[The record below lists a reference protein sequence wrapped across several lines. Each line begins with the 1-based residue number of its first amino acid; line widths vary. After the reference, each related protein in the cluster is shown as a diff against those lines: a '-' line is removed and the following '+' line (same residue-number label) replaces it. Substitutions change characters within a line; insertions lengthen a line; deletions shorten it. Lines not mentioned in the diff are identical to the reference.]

1 MLIFSLYKIVCCII
15 FRDLYIIK
23 IFNLG
28 GEAMSKVID
37 LSKSVYELSKE
48 NPEIIEVMK
57 ELGFDNI
64 ANPAMLNTMGKFMTI
79 PKGAAMKKIDLNLIK
94 DNFAKRGYTILE

>member
-1 MLIFSLYKIVCCII
+1 
-15 FRDLYIIK
+15 
-23 IFNLG
+23 
-28 GEAMSKVID
+28 MSKVID

-57 ELGFDNI
+57 ELGFDSI